1 MPSIRPSPKWSLLP
15 KSPWQTGRIIF
26 CTSARLGT
34 GAGRITSTP
43 RTDQTPAMGGNRD
56 PASEANKENS
66 SPGIKDQGQGETSSS
81 PATGPGRGNSETHS
95 SMEETDRQPMDP
107 ECHTGLSPGAPGSAP
122 RQTYPTSCD
131 SEPRATAGSLDRS
144 GQSNQKVG
152 HSTNFGIERFLQ
164 PNFCGSQKGQRL
176 APSSEPE
183 SPQPVRAQ
191 SPLQNG
197 KHCLLEGH
205 NPGRRLYG
213 TSGLEGCLPLS
224 AHSKALLEIPAI
236 QMGGEELQVPNAPL
250 WPGISAKGLYKTAA
264 SSGSGNE
271 EERRPFADLPR
282 RYTGHG
288 TGKGHPQERF
298 DNGSGDPLGPGL
310 CDQPEEVHFRA
321 LNSDR
326 LPGLPSGLQ
335 QDGATSPK
343 REGRQSTKGL
353 SSYAQPGDGFSEES
367 RSPDWTIN
375 VHSSSYHTSTAPL
388 QGPPM
393 DQEHSPL
400 EEPKLLQDPCG
411 SKERPE
417 LVDREG
423 GGVQW
428 SKDHAADTRHDPHIR
443 CIERRLGSDIQTGGM
458 WMVEER
464 THHINY
470 LKFKAAFLA
479 LQMFASRKHNVHILM
494 MIDNRTL
501 RGKRLFLNGPTK
513 STYIHCVAEPTLVPS
528 VPGECIGLTSSFS
541 TAPGPPDRPGRR
553 EPQPD

>member
-34 GAGRITSTP
+34 GASRITSTP

-271 EERRPFADLPR
+271 EERRPSADLPR

-326 LPGLPSGLQ
+326 LPGLPSGHPNRRHV
-335 QDGATSPK
+335 DG
-343 REGRQSTKGL
+343 
-353 SSYAQPGDGFSEES
+353 
-367 RSPDWTIN
+367 
-375 VHSSSYHTSTAPL
+375 
-388 QGPPM
+388 
-393 DQEHSPL
+393 
-400 EEPKLLQDPCG
+400 
-411 SKERPE
+411 
-417 LVDREG
+417 
-423 GGVQW
+423 
-428 SKDHAADTRHDPHIR
+428 
-443 CIERRLGSDIQTGGM
+443 
-458 WMVEER
+458 
-464 THHINY
+464 
-470 LKFKAAFLA
+470 
-479 LQMFASRKHNVHILM
+479 
-494 MIDNRTL
+494 
-501 RGKRLFLNGPTK
+501 RGKDPPHQLSR
-513 STYIHCVAEPTLVPS
+513 VQ
-528 VPGECIGLTSSFS
+528 SSL
-541 TAPGPPDRPGRR
+541 PGPPDICLPQAQCPHPDDDRQQDSQGKEAVSKWAYKKHVHSLCGRTNTGTLCSWR
-553 EPQPD
+553 VHRTDQ